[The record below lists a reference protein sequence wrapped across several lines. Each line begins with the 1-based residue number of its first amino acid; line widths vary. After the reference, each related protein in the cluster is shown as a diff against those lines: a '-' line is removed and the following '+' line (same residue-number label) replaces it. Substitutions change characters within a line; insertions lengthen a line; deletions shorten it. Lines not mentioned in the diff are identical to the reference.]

1 MINIGINGFGR
12 IGKCVFLQLLNNP
25 SDITEFCNFLINEQ
39 IDSISVTPDSALK
52 TIKNL
57 GV

>member
-12 IGKCVFLQLLNNP
+12 IGKCVFLQLL
-25 SDITEFCNFLINEQ
+25 NFLINEQ

-52 TIKNL
+52 TIKNI
-57 GV
+57 GI